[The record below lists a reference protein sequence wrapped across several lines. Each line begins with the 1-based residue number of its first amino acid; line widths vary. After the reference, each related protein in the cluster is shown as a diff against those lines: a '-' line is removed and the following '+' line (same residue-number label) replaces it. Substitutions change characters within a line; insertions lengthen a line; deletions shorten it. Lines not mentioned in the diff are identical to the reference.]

1 VQGKQSDL
9 SFVYPLAAHFLVL
22 LGGTLTFGFAKKK
35 IGEQKSG
42 GVLPTHYS

>member
-22 LGGTLTFGFAKKK
+22 LGGTLTFGFVKKK
-35 IGEQKSG
+35 NRGAKEWWSITYP
-42 GVLPTHYS
+42 L